1 MYKFYYDVLK
11 PIYGG
16 RIKLAYTDTDSFVIH
31 IETEDLYKDLQHINS
46 YMDFS
51 DYPKHH
57 CNYDNTNKKVLGKFK
72 DEMNGNIITEFIALK
87 PKMYAF
93 QVEGQK
99 EQKIAKGVP
108 KNVVKTEMNFGLY
121 KKTLE

>member
-11 PIYGG
+11 PIYGE

-31 IETEDLYKDLQHINS
+31 IETEDLYKDLQQINS

-51 DYPKHH
+51 DYPQNH
-57 CNYDNTNKKVLGKFK
+57 CDYDNTNKKVLGKFK

-87 PKMYAF
+87 PNMYAF
-93 QVEGQK
+93 HVEGQK
-99 EQKIAKGVP
+99 RTTNKQKAFQ
-108 KNVVKTEMNFGLY
+108 KT
-121 KKTLE
+121 